1 MCSLCKI
8 LLDLLCADEW
18 FSHDVRELLI
28 WLSYVDVSASDKDS
42 VVKCAMDR
50 SAADD
55 DSDDAE
61 VFTSQ
66 LQTPTDVLSRP
77 VGCSTAQ
84 QQYDCQAGPSSS
96 NVPVWLE
103 CLPVR
108 VTEQP
113 TDGDMH
119 AATDFISSFHRG
131 KKSALHPNFQTQVY
145 NFLERP
151 TGWKCFLY
159 HFSV

>member
-1 MCSLCKI
+1 MNEMWCVQFEWKPTGSITCIFSRDVWSSLI
-8 LLDLLCADEW
+8 VGICA
-18 FSHDVRELLI
+18 
-28 WLSYVDVSASDKDS
+28 SASDS
-42 VVKCAMDR
+42 LVKCRMEP

-55 DSDDAE
+55 ESDDVE
-61 VFTSQ
+61 VFSSQ
-66 LQTPTDVLSRP
+66 LQTPTDFMLSA
-77 VGCSTAQ
+77 AQ
-84 QQYDCQAGPSSS
+84 QQYDCHVGSSSS

-108 VTEQP
+108 AMEQP

-119 AATDFISSFHRG
+119 AAADFISGFRHG
-131 KKSALHPNFQTQVY
+131 KKTALHTNFQTQVY